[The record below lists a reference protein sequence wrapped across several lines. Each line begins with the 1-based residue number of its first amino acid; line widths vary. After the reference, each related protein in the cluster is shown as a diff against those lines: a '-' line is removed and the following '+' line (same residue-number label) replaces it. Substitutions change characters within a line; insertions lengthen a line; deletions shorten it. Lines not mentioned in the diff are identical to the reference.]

1 MCIRD
6 RINTYI
12 KPLRAAYPDM
22 GMIFVHTD
30 NGEFNSKEIHDYLL
44 VHGVYS
50 MLTCPYTP
58 QHNAVIERIWRT
70 ITEAAIALL
79 LTAELPETYWQEA
92 RKCAGHVYNRMVSA
106 HPEKYPKSPF
116 EELFGVKPHVAHFQP

>member
-1 MCIRD
+1 MSVAQQL
-6 RINTYI
+6 INTYI

-30 NGEFNSKEIHDYLL
+30 KGEFNSKEIHDYLL

-58 QHNAVIERIWRT
+58 QLNVVIKRIWST

-92 RKCAGHVYNRMVSA
+92 RKCAGHLYNRRVCA
-106 HPEKYPKSPF
+106 HLEKYPRSPF
-116 EELFGVKPHVAHFQP
+116 